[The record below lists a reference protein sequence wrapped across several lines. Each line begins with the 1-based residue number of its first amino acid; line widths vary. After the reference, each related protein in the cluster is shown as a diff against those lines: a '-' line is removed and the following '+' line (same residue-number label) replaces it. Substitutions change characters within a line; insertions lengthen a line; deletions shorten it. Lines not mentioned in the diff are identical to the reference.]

1 MKPDLGNVIIND
13 KKPGEEEAALNEK
26 FWDLNKTKQ
35 NSMINGALKVFSRD
49 GFRHASTDEI
59 VAEAGIS
66 KGLLFHYFYSKS
78 GIYEFLAEYSARFAL
93 VELNSG
99 IAKAGPLPYFELQ
112 RKITASECSAMRRYP
127 YMFLF
132 LERAESDGT
141 FENQEAV
148 LSGTAPYN
156 ERRSEVLAEAVLPGT
171 LQGILHAV
179 CGELSLDGFL
189 ASAGTVSQRIP
200 ALYHE
205 SGDDPVNGQAGIEAL
220 IRPL

>member
-141 FENQEAV
+141 FENREAV

-156 ERRSEVLAEAVLPGT
+156 ERRSEVLAEAILPGT
-171 LQGILHAV
+171 LTAGDAGRISRLLD
-179 CGELSLDGFL
+179 LSKKD
-189 ASAGTVSQRIP
+189 TVLRLLEKGSF
-200 ALYHE
+200 
-205 SGDDPVNGQAGIEAL
+205 DPGRFMEETNEL
-220 IRPL
+220 IRFFEKIYS

>member
-1 MKPDLGNVIIND
+1 MND
-13 KKPGEEEAALNEK
+13 K

-99 IAKAGPLPYFELQ
+99 ISKAGPLPYFELAGSGNACENPED
-112 RKITASECSAMRRYP
+112 ILSDTA
-127 YMFLF
+127 L
-132 LERAESDGT
+132 
-141 FENQEAV
+141 
-148 LSGTAPYN
+148 YN
-156 ERRSEVLAEAVLPGT
+156 EKRSEVLAGSVLPDSLSAEDAAKISRLLDLARKDT
-171 LQGILHAV
+171 ALEIL
-179 CGELSLDGFL
+179 EDGYF
-189 ASAGTVSQRIP
+189 
-200 ALYHE
+200 
-205 SGDDPVNGQAGIEAL
+205 DPVRFEAEINDL
-220 IRPL
+220 IQFFEKTYD

>member
-1 MKPDLGNVIIND
+1 MKQDLGNVII
-13 KKPGEEEAALNEK
+13 KEMKPGKEEAAVNDK

-99 IAKAGPLPYFELQ
+99 ISKAGPLPYFELQ
-112 RKITASECSAMRRYP
+112 RKITASECAVMRRYP
-127 YMFLF
+127 YLFLF
-132 LERAESDGT
+132 LERAGSGSACENPEDILSD
-141 FENQEAV
+141 
-148 LSGTAPYN
+148 TALYN
-156 ERRSEVLAEAVLPGT
+156 EKRSEVLTGSVLPDSLSAEDAAKISRLLDLARKDT
-171 LQGILHAV
+171 ALRILEN
-179 CGELSLDGFL
+179 GSF
-189 ASAGTVSQRIP
+189 
-200 ALYHE
+200 
-205 SGDDPVNGQAGIEAL
+205 DPERFGSEINDL
-220 IRPL
+220 IQFFEKIYS

>member
-1 MKPDLGNVIIND
+1 MND
-13 KKPGEEEAALNEK
+13 K

-99 IAKAGPLPYFELQ
+99 ISKAGPLPYFDCSCFLREREAGAPAKTLKTSSQTQHCTMKSGQKFLQDRFCRIPFQLKMLQ
-112 RKITASECSAMRRYP
+112 RSADFWTWP
-127 YMFLF
+127 
-132 LERAESDGT
+132 ERT
-141 FENQEAV
+141 
-148 LSGTAPYN
+148 
-156 ERRSEVLAEAVLPGT
+156 LP
-171 LQGILHAV
+171 
-179 CGELSLDGFL
+179 
-189 ASAGTVSQRIP
+189 
-200 ALYHE
+200 
-205 SGDDPVNGQAGIEAL
+205 
-220 IRPL
+220 